1 MANMDEHRMMP
12 RCHAARRPAAC
23 LLVLALAGLVAALG
37 GCATSQQT
45 SAPSSMRD
53 PAANFAAIRTFGWS
67 APAGAT
73 DQPLTLL
80 DQNIRAAI
88 AAELQRRGYVQS
100 PDKPDLAIAYQTTTA
115 EKLENNPVR
124 VGVGIG
130 GWSGNVGGSINVGS
144 QSVQKVKEGSL
155 VIHAIETARN
165 AEIWRGSVEGR
176 LGKGT
181 TDAGTISRAVAQ
193 AMKDFPA
200 RPAGP

>member
-1 MANMDEHRMMP
+1 MSAHLRP
-12 RCHAARRPAAC
+12 VAAIVA
-23 LLVLALAGLVAALG
+23 LALFAT
-37 GCATSQQT
+37 GCATPPP
-45 SAPSSMRD
+45 APVSMRD
-53 PAANFAAIRTFGWS
+53 PAVNFGNFKTFGWIAGS
-67 APAGAT
+67 ASR
-73 DQPLTLL
+73 DQPVTLL
-80 DQNIRAAI
+80 DQNLRAAI
-88 AAELQRRGYVQS
+88 TAELTKRGYLPVTE
-100 PDKPDLAIAYQTTTA
+100 KPDLLIAYETASA